1 MTKKWKLSKYKAIFM
16 DKHGR
21 ALGMSSIAIEPKR
34 KRRIG
39 HAQYMFMYMSKFD
52 YDAFLKNGY
61 AVDRKGYYVFKHAK
75 HMAAT
80 VTRVLG
86 DDGFKKFVATVL
98 SSADWLGAL
107 DKKNGSPFDILCLFN
122 TAVQLSELEISRKQ
136 REHGGIAS
144 IFNFKISQSDKGP
157 TAKD

>member
-16 DKHGR
+16 DKHGH
-21 ALGMSSIAIEPKR
+21 AFGMSGIAIEPKR

-39 HAQYMFMYMSKFD
+39 HARHMYMSVFD
-52 YDAFLKNGY
+52 YDAFIKTGY
-61 AVDRKGYYVFKHAK
+61 AVDQNGYYVFKYAK

-107 DKKNGSPFDILCLFN
+107 DKKNESPFDILCLFN